1 MLDNFILTEP
11 IDVCLCSLIY
21 PNYQTY
27 SPFIPICYQSDSI
40 SNITQQQFSYQ
51 SKTDYWNKYSPINIP
66 YSYFLGDIENR
77 IKMFIDELK
86 THKYFYGNEMG
97 DVGNDIGH
105 IIYKYLTD
113 DDNVDV
119 FIGGLLH
126 GISCVDGTHDIS
138 V

>member
-1 MLDNFILTEP
+1 MD
-11 IDVCLCSLIY
+11 
-21 PNYQTY
+21 
-27 SPFIPICYQSDSI
+27 
-40 SNITQQQFSYQ
+40 
-51 SKTDYWNKYSPINIP
+51 
-66 YSYFLGDIENR
+66 ENNDR

-119 FIGGLLH
+119 FIGGILH

>member
-1 MLDNFILTEP
+1 MD
-11 IDVCLCSLIY
+11 
-21 PNYQTY
+21 
-27 SPFIPICYQSDSI
+27 
-40 SNITQQQFSYQ
+40 
-51 SKTDYWNKYSPINIP
+51 
-66 YSYFLGDIENR
+66 ENNDR